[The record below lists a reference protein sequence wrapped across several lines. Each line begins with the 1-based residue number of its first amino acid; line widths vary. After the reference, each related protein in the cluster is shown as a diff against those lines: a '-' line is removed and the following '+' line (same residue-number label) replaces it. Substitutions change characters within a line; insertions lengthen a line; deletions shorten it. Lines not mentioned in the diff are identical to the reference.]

1 MTRGA
6 VRTAL
11 AAIICVVG
19 PFGVL
24 NASQQPPAA
33 RVVITH
39 VTIVDVVGGQ
49 SHPDMTVVVSRGH
62 IESITESARD
72 VSKTGESNE
81 KIVDA
86 RGKFLIPGLWD
97 MHTHMAGINA
107 SPTWAKEVL
116 LPLLVANGITGIR
129 DMGGDLDALLAWRRA
144 IESGQMI
151 APHIVAGGPM
161 LLPARRP
168 GATPAPADPSV
179 LRIGSPEEA
188 RDSVDS
194 LQKRGADFIKIIQL
208 PRDSYFAVAEEAR
221 KDGISFV
228 GHVPPRVTAT
238 EASNAGQKS
247 IEHIIYSNLA
257 FDCSSKEED
266 LRKRLLSGNEQ
277 EVADATDE
285 ADRTFSPEKAAA
297 LWRTFLRNDTWV
309 TPTLF
314 SIRANA
320 HHPEDSPTDSLL
332 AFLPAALRKEWL
344 PAATPSKDDRD
355 TAAWWERQFA
365 NDRRLTREMHRAGVH
380 LLAGSDSLDRY
391 VFVGTSLHEELKM
404 LVAAGLTPLEALRA
418 STQNPTGFLGRKEE
432 GTIARGN
439 VADLVLLEANPLE
452 DISNTRRIAAVVL
465 SGRYLSRADLD
476 EMLAKAQSAAIGVH

>member
-238 EASNAGQKS
+238 EASTRDRKV
-247 IEHIIYSNLA
+247 
-257 FDCSSKEED
+257 SSTSFTAIS
-266 LRKRLLSGNEQ
+266 LLTARRRKRTCASACFPAMNRKSPRPPTKPTAPSLPKRPPRSGEHSF
-277 EVADATDE
+277 ATTHGLRPRFSRSGRMRIIRKTRQPIRCLRFCRPRY
-285 ADRTFSPEKAAA
+285 ARSGCRPQLRRRT
-297 LWRTFLRNDTWV
+297 T
-309 TPTLF
+309 
-314 SIRANA
+314 
-320 HHPEDSPTDSLL
+320 
-332 AFLPAALRKEWL
+332 
-344 PAATPSKDDRD
+344 ATPPPGGN
-355 TAAWWERQFA
+355 A
-365 NDRRLTREMHRAGVH
+365 N
-380 LLAGSDSLDRY
+380 S
-391 VFVGTSLHEELKM
+391 
-404 LVAAGLTPLEALRA
+404 
-418 STQNPTGFLGRKEE
+418 
-432 GTIARGN
+432 
-439 VADLVLLEANPLE
+439 
-452 DISNTRRIAAVVL
+452 
-465 SGRYLSRADLD
+465 
-476 EMLAKAQSAAIGVH
+476 